1 MYDSQTRSKPI
12 KKKSPWKSPFL
23 TWISPVVL
31 PNLTKTLGWV
41 NKIGLHL
48 IYQQDF
54 KFWGFRIL
62 NHENL
67 KTANFSGFQDS
78 KSSIV
83 KILKNKLLFS
93 SWNSRFWRKG
103 NPFSSLLN
111 EIFSRAKILR
121 EKKSVFPL
129 DSSLNFSSKAG
140 EKSYFAFWLDFDQ
153 QYFADR
159 ESILKRQFCV
169 VEQYSN
175 FSQQKGEDGKSVK
188 ITQRL

>member
-1 MYDSQTRSKPI
+1 M
-12 KKKSPWKSPFL
+12 F
-23 TWISPVVL
+23 
-31 PNLTKTLGWV
+31 
-41 NKIGLHL
+41 
-48 IYQQDF
+48 
-54 KFWGFRIL
+54 
-62 NHENL
+62 
-67 KTANFSGFQDS
+67 
-78 KSSIV
+78 SIV
-83 KILKNKLLFS
+83 KILKKKLLFS
-93 SWNSRFWRKG
+93 SWNSRFWRKF
-103 NPFSSLLN
+103 PFL
-111 EIFSRAKILR
+111 FSIEWDFLESQNFER
-121 EKKSVFPL
+121 KKSVFPL